1 MPLLTF
7 RIDPRMARLLDR
19 LSKRTGRPRS
29 ELIREAL
36 QRQVALM
43 RFEGLRQ
50 ATAPFAEARG
60 WLTDDQVFGEE
71 GP

>member
-7 RIDPRMARLLDR
+7 RIDERTARLLDR
-19 LSKRTGRPRS
+19 LSQRTARPRS

-43 RFEGLRQ
+43 RFEDLRRQ
-50 ATAPFAEARG
+50 AAPFAEARG
-60 WLTDDQVFGEE
+60 WLTDEDVFGA
-71 GP
+71 

>member
-1 MPLLTF
+1 MPVVTF
-7 RIDPRMARLLDR
+7 RIDPRTARLLER

-60 WLTDDQVFGEE
+60 WLTDDEIFGEG